1 MCRGRW
7 VSKKLINKNNII
19 ITIINVRKSDVYFI
33 VVINANYWA
42 SRYAYDDGAR
52 IRLQQNE
59 RRRTDGS
66 GRGHGLKSAV
76 LKGGAEAVRRRIGP
90 GTRW

>member
-1 MCRGRW
+1 M
-7 VSKKLINKNNII
+7 I
-19 ITIINVRKSDVYFI
+19 
-33 VVINANYWA
+33 INANYWSVVTRA
-42 SRYAYDDGAR
+42 TTDLS
-52 IRLQQNE
+52 IQLQQDE